1 MYNEKMTSA
10 LSSQVKDRAEEE
22 DTEIDLSELA
32 RILLNNKKTLFLCGL
47 VPAIL
52 TAFVMLII
60 RPTYTAE
67 AAFLPPNPTSASAS
81 SLASSALLGQL
92 GGTGAALSGL
102 KDPSLVYVGIL
113 GSRTVADDLIKQFD
127 LAKVYKTKRLSQ
139 TEKALKA
146 RSKFVSGKNTI
157 TTISVEDHDPKRA
170 ADLANAY
177 LTELHLQNDRLALT
191 DAGQRRLFFQQQLE
205 KEKNS
210 LADAEV
216 ELASS
221 QEKTGLIQPG
231 GQAQL
236 QIETI
241 ARTQAE
247 IASREV
253 QLAALS
259 QGATEQNPEVIR
271 IRSEIAGLTA
281 QLKRL
286 ENSSD
291 HEEAGNIQVPTSKV
305 PELTLIYLRK
315 ARNLKYHEELYQLLL
330 RQYASAQLD
339 ESRSAP
345 LIQVVDYAVVPD
357 TKSGPHRVLITLAA
371 LVLGTIGGAV
381 WVFFRQNL
389 LKSSQSLESSQ
400 N

>member
-1 MYNEKMTSA
+1 MYNDKMTSA

-22 DTEIDLSELA
+22 ESEIDLSELGKA
-32 RILLNNKKTLFLCGL
+32 LLNSKKTVFLFALTF
-47 VPAIL
+47 AIL
-52 TAFVMLII
+52 TALAMLVMK
-60 RPTYTAE
+60 PTYTAE
-67 AAFLPPNPTSASAS
+67 ADFLPPNPTSSGA

-92 GGTGAALSGL
+92 GGASTALSGL
-102 KDPSLVYVGIL
+102 KDPTLIYIGIL
-113 GSRTVADDLIKQFD
+113 GSRTVADNLIKQFD
-127 LAKVYKTKRLSQ
+127 LANVYKTKKLSQ

-146 RSKFVSGKNTI
+146 HSKFVSGKSTI

-177 LTELHLQNDRLALT
+177 LAELHRQNDRLALT
-191 DAGQRRLFFQQQLE
+191 EAGQRRLFFQQQLE
-205 KEKNS
+205 QEKNS

-216 ELASS
+216 ELARS

-253 QLAALS
+253 QLAALN

-281 QLKRL
+281 QMKRL
-286 ENSSD
+286 ENSSSQGG
-291 HEEAGNIQVPTSKV
+291 AGDIQVPTSKV

-315 ARNLKYHEELYQLLL
+315 ARDLKYHEELYQLLL
-330 RQYASAQLD
+330 RQYASAELD

-345 LIQVVDYAVVPD
+345 LLQVVDYAVVPD
-357 TKSGPHRVLITLAA
+357 TKSGPHRALMTLIGLFLGASVGAAWVL
-371 LVLGTIGGAV
+371 V
-381 WVFFRQNL
+381 RQKL
-389 LKSSQSLESSQ
+389 RASSQPPQSFQS
-400 N
+400 